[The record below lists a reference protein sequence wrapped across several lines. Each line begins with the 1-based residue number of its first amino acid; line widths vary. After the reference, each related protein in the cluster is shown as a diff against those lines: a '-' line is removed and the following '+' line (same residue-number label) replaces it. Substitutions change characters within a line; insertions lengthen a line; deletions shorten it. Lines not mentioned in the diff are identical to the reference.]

1 MLPSACGRAG
11 ARVLVLGCGTSSLPL
26 DLAADG
32 FAVTA
37 TDIAPAAVERMRAR
51 ATALV
56 GPVLTLSTGYRALWH
71 ARTQSTDD

>member
-1 MLPSACGRAG
+1 M
-11 ARVLVLGCGTSSLPL
+11 LVLGCGTSALPL

-51 ATALV
+51 SAALV
-56 GPVLTLSTGYRALWH
+56 GCLMTPQL
-71 ARTQSTDD
+71 Q

>member
-1 MLPSACGRAG
+1 MLCDTGCAG

-56 GPVLTLSTGYRALWH
+56 GPAKACRPTVCADEYEEAWL
-71 ARTQSTDD
+71 

>member
-1 MLPSACGRAG
+1 MQEVVFIECAMYIPLLSAFGRAG
-11 ARVLVLGCGTSSLPL
+11 ARVLVLGCGTSTLPL

-37 TDIAPAAVERMRAR
+37 TDIAPAAIERMRAR

-56 GPVLTLSTGYRALWH
+56 DPLLTLQL
-71 ARTQSTDD
+71 

>member
-1 MLPSACGRAG
+1 MAVIRKSPIHPVLLRASGRAG
-11 ARVLVLGCGTSSLPL
+11 ARVVVLGCGTSSLPL

-56 GPVLTLSTGYRALWH
+56 SCLFTLQH
-71 ARTQSTDD
+71 Q